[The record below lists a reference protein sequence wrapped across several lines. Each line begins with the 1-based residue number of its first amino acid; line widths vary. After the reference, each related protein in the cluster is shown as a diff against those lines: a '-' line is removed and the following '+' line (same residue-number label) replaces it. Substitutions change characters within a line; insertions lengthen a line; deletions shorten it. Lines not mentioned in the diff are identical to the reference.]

1 MSDRVNYITVI
12 LEEDK
17 REDDCEATLNA
28 IRNIKGV
35 LSVEPNI
42 SNPDHW
48 LAEVR
53 ARHELGGAIMKVIF
67 PKLNEEKTSK

>member
-1 MSDRVNYITVI
+1 MSDRINYITVV

-17 REDDCEATLNA
+17 RDDDCEATLNA

-35 LSVEPNI
+35 LSADPNVAD
-42 SNPDHW
+42 PADW

-53 ARHELGGAIMKVIF
+53 AKRELAEKLWEVIHG
-67 PKLNEEKTSK
+67 